1 MSAGSSVTEAEFDVH
16 PGGSFPRDGAPHG
29 AKGYLALRIDEE
41 RGPNQGFSPPGGQA
55 DAEPPPDP
63 NAGPAPKPAAPGHAA
78 RATPTRA
85 PPAAAPPPP
94 EPAKRPPT

>member
-41 RGPNQGFSPPGGQA
+41 RGPNQGFSPPGRQA
-55 DAEPPPDP
+55 DPEPPRDP
-63 NAGPAPKPAAPGHAA
+63 HAA
-78 RATPTRA
+78 LPAQPADLSHSSRARRTRDPFGGTPLE
-85 PPAAAPPPP
+85 P
-94 EPAKRPPT
+94 EPHPH